1 MLIKIRHAVEL
12 GYCIKGIKEF
22 CKQHNIDFKKFVVYG
37 IEEEELLKT
46 EDAMVIKVIEHAKK
60 EVR

>member
-37 IEEEELLKT
+37 IEEEELANID
-46 EDAMVIKVIEHAKK
+46 DAMVIKIIEHAKE